1 MTEKAVTKISLIIN
15 SILFI
20 TVGFIIIF
28 YKTKYLDLFHL
39 INSLLIIGLGGISLI
54 LNILKTKRIK
64 DILLSLSTLG
74 IGIFFYNNKRKFLS
88 LFPIMFGIYMLVN
101 GIIKFVT
108 YVVFKKVENEN
119 FYNVLLGSVVDFIF
133 SYIMIKEPSENIDN
147 LTIILGIYIILFGVT
162 YAKDF
167 LKEIFPDIMR
177 KKRKKRI
184 TLPIIVSSMMPY
196 GVLLKINN
204 ALNSYETP
212 VKVKNK
218 KVSGNMD
225 LEIFIHVKD
234 TAIGRFG
241 HADLCY
247 KGMVYSYGCYDEKSK
262 KLFESLG
269 NGTLFKTSERDK
281 YLKFC
286 TTNSDKTIFAFGITL
301 TDKEKEKIEKRL
313 KEIEDDTYPWDPK
326 ESEKNSYAQ
335 KLVKKTQ
342 AKFYKF
348 KNSNYKTYFLMSTNC
363 VKLVDDVVGTTG
375 SDLLTINGVITPGA
389 YYEYL
394 ENEFKK
400 KNSNVIT
407 KQIYSKEK
415 KAIKQ

>member
-1 MTEKAVTKISLIIN
+1 MTEKAITKISLIIN

-119 FYNVLLGSVVDFIF
+119 FYNVLLGSVIDFIF

-147 LTIILGIYIILFGVT
+147 ITIILGIYIILFGVT

-313 KEIEDDTYPWDPK
+313 KEIEDDTYPWNPK

-415 KAIKQ
+415 KAIK

>member
-64 DILLSLSTLG
+64 DILLSISTLG

-119 FYNVLLGSVVDFIF
+119 FYNVLLGSVIDFIF

-167 LKEIFPDIMR
+167 LKEIFPDIMK

-218 KVSGNMD
+218 KVSGNVD

-247 KGMVYSYGCYDEKSK
+247 KRMVYSYGCYDEKSK

-313 KEIEDDTYPWDPK
+313 QEIENDTYPWDPK

-335 KLVKKTQ
+335 KLVKRTQ

-348 KNSNYKTYFLMSTNC
+348 KSSNYKTYFLMSTNC

>member
-39 INSLLIIGLGGISLI
+39 INSLLIISLGGISLL

-119 FYNVLLGSVVDFIF
+119 FYNVLLGSVIDFIF

-167 LKEIFPDIMR
+167 LKEIFPDIMK

-184 TLPIIVSSMMPY
+184 TLPIIVSSMIPY

-218 KVSGNMD
+218 KVSGNVD

-269 NGTLFKTSERDK
+269 NGTLFKTNERDK

-301 TDKEKEKIEKRL
+301 ADKEKEKIEKRL
-313 KEIEDDTYPWDPK
+313 KKIEDDTYPWNPK
-326 ESEKNSYAQ
+326 ESGKNSYAQ

-375 SDLLTINGVITPGA
+375 SDLLTTNGVITPGA

>member
-1 MTEKAVTKISLIIN
+1 MTEKAITKISLIIN

-119 FYNVLLGSVVDFIF
+119 FYNVLLGSVIDFIF

-313 KEIEDDTYPWDPK
+313 KEIEDDTYSWNPK

-415 KAIKQ
+415 KAIK

>member
-54 LNILKTKRIK
+54 LNILKIKRIK

-119 FYNVLLGSVVDFIF
+119 FYNVLLGSVIDFIF

-167 LKEIFPDIMR
+167 LKEIFPDIMK

-218 KVSGNMD
+218 KVSGNVD

-313 KEIEDDTYPWDPK
+313 KELEDDTYPWNPK

-335 KLVKKTQ
+335 KLVKKTK

>member
-39 INSLLIIGLGGISLI
+39 INSLLIISLGGISLL

-119 FYNVLLGSVVDFIF
+119 FYNVLLGSVIDFIF

-167 LKEIFPDIMR
+167 LKEIFPDIMK

-218 KVSGNMD
+218 KVSGNVD

-313 KEIEDDTYPWDPK
+313 KELEDDTYPWNPK

-335 KLVKKTQ
+335 KLVKKTK

>member
-119 FYNVLLGSVVDFIF
+119 FYNVLLGSVIDFIF

-313 KEIEDDTYPWDPK
+313 KEIEDDTYPWNPK

-363 VKLVDDVVGTTG
+363 VKLVDDIVGTTG

>member
-54 LNILKTKRIK
+54 LNILKTIRIK

-74 IGIFFYNNKRKFLS
+74 IVIFFYNNKRKFLS

>member
-119 FYNVLLGSVVDFIF
+119 FYNVLLGSVIDFIF

-167 LKEIFPDIMR
+167 LKEIFPDIMK

-218 KVSGNMD
+218 KVSGNVD

-313 KEIEDDTYPWDPK
+313 QEIENDTYPWDPK

-335 KLVKKTQ
+335 KLVKRTQ

-348 KNSNYKTYFLMSTNC
+348 KSSNYKTYFLMSTNC

>member
-1 MTEKAVTKISLIIN
+1 MTEKAITKISLIIN

-119 FYNVLLGSVVDFIF
+119 FYNVLLGSVIDFIF

-313 KEIEDDTYPWDPK
+313 KEIEDDTYPWNPK

>member
-1 MTEKAVTKISLIIN
+1 MTEKAITKISLIIN

-64 DILLSLSTLG
+64 DILLSISTLG

-119 FYNVLLGSVVDFIF
+119 FYNVLLGSVIDFIF
-133 SYIMIKEPSENIDN
+133 SYIIIKEPSENIDN

-167 LKEIFPDIMR
+167 LKEIFPDIMK

-218 KVSGNMD
+218 KVSGNVD

-301 TDKEKEKIEKRL
+301 TDKEKENIEKRL
-313 KEIEDDTYPWDPK
+313 QEIEDDTYPWNPK

-415 KAIKQ
+415 KSIK

>member
-39 INSLLIIGLGGISLI
+39 INSLLIISLGGISLL

-88 LFPIMFGIYMLVN
+88 LFPIVFGIYMLVN

-108 YVVFKKVENEN
+108 YVVLKKVENEN
-119 FYNVLLGSVVDFIF
+119 FYNVLLGSVIDFIF

-167 LKEIFPDIMR
+167 LKEIFPDIMK

-184 TLPIIVSSMMPY
+184 TLPIIVSSMIPY

-218 KVSGNMD
+218 KVSGNVD
-225 LEIFIHVKD
+225 LEIFIHIKD

-269 NGTLFKTSERDK
+269 NGTLFKTNERDK

-301 TDKEKEKIEKRL
+301 ADKEKEKIEKRL
-313 KEIEDDTYPWDPK
+313 KEIEDDTYPWNPK
-326 ESEKNSYAQ
+326 ESKKNSYAQ

-348 KNSNYKTYFLMSTNC
+348 KSSNYKKYFLMSTNC

>member
-119 FYNVLLGSVVDFIF
+119 FYNVLLGSVIDFIF

-167 LKEIFPDIMR
+167 LKEIFPDIIK

-218 KVSGNMD
+218 KVSGNVD

-313 KEIEDDTYPWDPK
+313 KEIEDDTYPWNPK

-335 KLVKKTQ
+335 KLVKKTK

-415 KAIKQ
+415 KAIK

>member
-119 FYNVLLGSVVDFIF
+119 FYNVLLGSVIDFIF

-167 LKEIFPDIMR
+167 IKEIFPDIMK

-218 KVSGNMD
+218 KVSGNVD

-269 NGTLFKTSERDK
+269 NGTLFKTNERDK

-313 KEIEDDTYPWDPK
+313 KEIENDTYPWDPK

-348 KNSNYKTYFLMSTNC
+348 KSSNYKTYFLMSTNC

>member
-54 LNILKTKRIK
+54 LNILKIKRIK

-119 FYNVLLGSVVDFIF
+119 FYNVLLGSVIDFIF

-167 LKEIFPDIMR
+167 LKEIFPDIMK

-218 KVSGNMD
+218 KVSGNVD

-313 KEIEDDTYPWDPK
+313 KELEDDTYPWNPK
-326 ESEKNSYAQ
+326 ES
-335 KLVKKTQ
+335 
-342 AKFYKF
+342 
-348 KNSNYKTYFLMSTNC
+348 
-363 VKLVDDVVGTTG
+363 
-375 SDLLTINGVITPGA
+375 
-389 YYEYL
+389 
-394 ENEFKK
+394 
-400 KNSNVIT
+400 
-407 KQIYSKEK
+407 
-415 KAIKQ
+415 

>member
-1 MTEKAVTKISLIIN
+1 MTEKAITKISLIIN

-119 FYNVLLGSVVDFIF
+119 FYNVLLGSVIDFIF

-313 KEIEDDTYPWDPK
+313 KEIEDDTYPWNPK

-415 KAIKQ
+415 KAIK

>member
-101 GIIKFVT
+101 GTIKFVT

-119 FYNVLLGSVVDFIF
+119 FYNVLLGSVIDFIF

-167 LKEIFPDIMR
+167 LKEIFPDIIK

-218 KVSGNMD
+218 KVSGNVD

-313 KEIEDDTYPWDPK
+313 KEIEDDTYPWNPK

-335 KLVKKTQ
+335 KLVKKTK

-415 KAIKQ
+415 KAIK

>member
-119 FYNVLLGSVVDFIF
+119 FYNVLLGSVIDFIF

-313 KEIEDDTYPWDPK
+313 KEIEDDTYPWNPK

>member
-1 MTEKAVTKISLIIN
+1 MTEKAITKISLIIN

-119 FYNVLLGSVVDFIF
+119 FYNVLLGSVIDFIF

-313 KEIEDDTYPWDPK
+313 KEIEDDTYSWNPK

-407 KQIYSKEK
+407 NQIYSKEK
-415 KAIKQ
+415 KAIK

>member
-1 MTEKAVTKISLIIN
+1 MTEKAITKISLIIN

-313 KEIEDDTYPWDPK
+313 KEIEDDTYPWNPK